1 MNAGI
6 QIRSV
11 GPPQRELLIAVYDR
25 FDPLGLFCL
34 AIKSDQNGSNP
45 VLTAHHQSALRN
57 AHFGFDSSRPGRTA
71 VLGSEEPA
79 PQGGAVQTS

>member
-45 VLTAHHQSALRN
+45 VLTAHHQSALTDH
-57 AHFGFDSSRPGRTA
+57 AHWDYGLIDVTDRSHH
-71 VLGSEEPA
+71 
-79 PQGGAVQTS
+79 